1 MTSKTPDNTPPK
13 GIAPDST
20 SSFNKK
26 TADGTNDAATY
37 GNAKANTSKAD
48 RGTVPEVGQPGSDA

>member
-1 MTSKTPDNTPPK
+1 MTKTPDNAPPK

-20 SSFNKK
+20 SSFHKV

-37 GNAKANTSKAD
+37 GDTKANQSKAD
-48 RGTVPEVGQPGSDA
+48 RGTMPQVGKDGS